1 MFVEL
6 WKHIVSKTYA
16 NFFSALKFIRN
27 TTGYKNETNNNGGR
41 LLKTMRKFTHTF
53 PFQKKSNFVE
63 SEALISKSYIF
74 YILFLYFSSSFT
86 LFLRFVVHVIAS
98 YHCKIAIVKLW
109 NIVEIMHFNI
119 VKKKAPT
126 SSLSDISRK
135 EFLNVLYLEIHRS
148 DMLSKVRL
156 LFRDFWRH
164 IWQFGRIYTRE
175 HMHEC
180 SYIDMHTSTN
190 KFHPSKM

>member
-1 MFVEL
+1 MEEDYWKL
-6 WKHIVSKTYA
+6 WENLVILFRFRKKATSL
-16 NFFSALKFIRN
+16 NLKLWFLNR
-27 TTGYKNETNNNGGR
+27 
-41 LLKTMRKFTHTF
+41 TF
-53 PFQKKSNFVE
+53 
-63 SEALISKSYIF
+63 F

-98 YHCKIAIVKLW
+98 YHSKIAIVKLW

-180 SYIDMHTSTN
+180 RYIHIHTSPN
-190 KFHPSKM
+190 KFSHSGTQTIGIFWKTHCLQIIIPLLWNSYSLLQYFIYDP